1 MTKLKKKK
9 KEKNSINSV
18 RVVFILDYYTVKRT
32 AAYERECTCTRRRSY
47 SSSTTHTSTGERE
60 FLTCTQFNSSRLD
73 SIRAAST
80 FSLMK
85 TLLRFSLSLS
95 LSLCL
100 SLSLVGHRHDA
111 PTLCNAG
118 RRGCNVRETDRPA
131 PHTHAPTGVSIR
143 GHSV

>member
-95 LSLCL
+95 LSLSVSLCL
-100 SLSLVGHRHDA
+100 SWGIDTMHLRCATLGDA
-111 PTLCNAG
+111 VATCVKRIG
-118 RRGCNVRETDRPA
+118 QRRIRTRP
-131 PHTHAPTGVSIR
+131 PG
-143 GHSV
+143 